1 MNRLA
6 TVIALCGLALGGAL
20 STHRGPDQE
29 DPSAVAFGI
38 VTAVVDGDTVRVK
51 DREERD
57 LGRIR
62 LLGVNAPELA
72 HDDISAQCWGKQ
84 AHTRLAELT
93 PVGATVRLV
102 LDPTQADRDAHGR
115 LLRYVLIDDLDVQH
129 LLLAEGQARAFWP
142 KGPGL
147 QAGSYLEAAQQ
158 AEHDQ
163 RGLWAA
169 CTNRKDTP

>member
-6 TVIALCGLALGGAL
+6 TVIALCGLALSGAL

-72 HDDISAQCWGKQ
+72 HDDI
-84 AHTRLAELT
+84 
-93 PVGATVRLV
+93 
-102 LDPTQADRDAHGR
+102 
-115 LLRYVLIDDLDVQH
+115 DVQH
-129 LLLAEGQARAFWP
+129 ILLAEGQAEAFWP

-169 CTNRKDTP
+169 CTNRKDTS

>member
-1 MNRLA
+1 M
-6 TVIALCGLALGGAL
+6 
-20 STHRGPDQE
+20 
-29 DPSAVAFGI
+29 
-38 VTAVVDGDTVRVK
+38 
-51 DREERD
+51 
-57 LGRIR
+57 
-62 LLGVNAPELA
+62 
-72 HDDISAQCWGKQ
+72 
-84 AHTRLAELT
+84 
-93 PVGATVRLV
+93 RLV

-115 LLRYVLIDDLDVQH
+115 LLRYVLIDDVDVQH

-147 QAGSYLEAAQQ
+147 QAGNYLETAQQ

>member
-102 LDPTQADRDAHGR
+102 LDPIQADRDAHGR
-115 LLRYVLIDDLDVQH
+115 LLRYVLIDDVDVQH

-147 QAGSYLEAAQQ
+147 QAGSYL
-158 AEHDQ
+158 
-163 RGLWAA
+163 
-169 CTNRKDTP
+169 